1 MIAVPA
7 ARPAAGAGVNW
18 ITCWITCEKQ
28 MMRDL
33 RDLVVIAALVLPG
46 EAMAEMCKRTGLD
59 VACDD
64 GRRGVLSGDS
74 IIWTD
79 GTRSS
84 KASQH
89 PSVIIGH
96 KPSVQ
101 VGPGVFV
108 GSKGGGAVPLD
119 NPNAP
124 NKLRCAILDGV
135 SYCH

>member
-1 MIAVPA
+1 MRYLPPLVLIAV
-7 ARPAAGAGVNW
+7 V
-18 ITCWITCEKQ
+18 
-28 MMRDL
+28 M
-33 RDLVVIAALVLPG
+33 LPG
-46 EAMAEMCKRTGLD
+46 VAAANCTRTGFD
-59 VACDD
+59 VACED

-108 GSKGGGAVPLD
+108 GSGKGGSIPLD

-124 NKLRCAILDGV
+124 NKLKCAILDGV

>member
-1 MIAVPA
+1 MRYL
-7 ARPAAGAGVNW
+7 RP
-18 ITCWITCEKQ
+18 
-28 MMRDL
+28 
-33 RDLVVIAALVLPG
+33 LVLIATLLLPG
-46 EAMAEMCKRTGLD
+46 KAAAEMCKRTGLD

-84 KASQH
+84 RASQH
-89 PSVIIGH
+89 QSVIIGH

-108 GSKGGGAVPLD
+108 GSKSGGSVPLD

-124 NKLRCAILDGV
+124 NKLRCAVLEGI

>member
-1 MIAVPA
+1 MRTLQPLALIAILA
-7 ARPAAGAGVNW
+7 
-18 ITCWITCEKQ
+18 
-28 MMRDL
+28 
-33 RDLVVIAALVLPG
+33 LPG
-46 EAMAEMCKRTGLD
+46 EATAEMCKRTGLD

-64 GRRGVLSGDS
+64 GRRGVLSGDA

-84 KASQH
+84 KASPH

-108 GSKGGGAVPLD
+108 GSKGGGSVPLD

-124 NKLRCAILDGV
+124 NKLRCAVLEGV
-135 SYCH
+135 SYCY